1 MSIHYCLYPLK
12 GMVAMIKRFV
22 SYYKPHLRWFVID
35 LVCAFLVALCDL
47 IFPMLTRQ
55 IINVYIPGK
64 MLRLLL
70 IWCGVLLLIYL
81 VKMLLNYVVNYL
93 GHVVG
98 VRMQSDM
105 RRDIFTH
112 LQKLPFSYF
121 DDNKT
126 GALMSRIVND
136 LQEVTEL
143 AHHGPEDLF
152 LSLVLLIGAFGFM
165 ASIHWWLTLIVFA
178 CLPVLV
184 WFAAKKRL
192 KMAEAFAETRARVS
206 EINAG
211 LENSLAG
218 IRVAKAF
225 TNQAHEIKA
234 FQENN
239 SNFVKARSSAYR
251 AMAEFSC
258 GTGFILDFLNV
269 VVLIAGGVFFY
280 HRQLSVGDFAAF
292 LLFVNTFLSPVK
304 RLISFIEQFQDGMSG
319 FKRFTE
325 ILDQPMEKE
334 NEGCINLQSVKGDI
348 VFEHVSFSYNE
359 GKDILSDVSFSVPAG
374 KTVALVGE
382 SGGGKTTICHLIP
395 RFYEIDQGRITLD
408 GYDITELSRESLRK
422 NIGMV
427 SQDVFLFTGTVYENI
442 VYGNLSASMEQV
454 IEAAKAAGIYDD
466 IMALPDGFETYV
478 GERGVK
484 FSGGQK
490 QRISIARVFL
500 KDPPILILDEAT
512 SALDNTTESYI
523 KEALDRLCADRTT
536 IVVAHRLST
545 VENAD
550 KILVVT
556 DQGIAE
562 SGTHQQLLAQNG
574 LYARLHRGIQA

>member
-1 MSIHYCLYPLK
+1 
-12 GMVAMIKRFV
+12 MIKRFTA
-22 SYYKPHLRWFVID
+22 YYKPHLRLFVID
-35 LVCAFLVALCDL
+35 LVCAFLVAVCDL

-70 IWCGVLLLIYL
+70 IWCGVLLAIYV

-105 RRDIFTH
+105 RRDIFSH
-112 LQKLPFSYF
+112 LQKLPFTYF
-121 DDNKT
+121 DNNKT

-152 LSLVLLIGAFGFM
+152 LSLVLLFGAFGFM
-165 ASIHWWLTLIVFA
+165 ASIHWWLTLIVFS
-178 CLPVLV
+178 CLPFLV

-192 KMAEAFAETRARVS
+192 KMSRAFTETRARVS

-218 IRVAKAF
+218 IRVSKAF
-225 TNQAHEIKA
+225 TNQEHEIKN
-234 FQENN
+234 FQVNN
-239 SNFVKARSSAYR
+239 QNFVSARSAAYG

-269 VVLIAGGVFFY
+269 IVLVAGGYFY
-280 HRQLSVGDFAAF
+280 FYGQISVGDFAAF

-319 FKRFTE
+319 FKRFVE
-325 ILDQPMEKE
+325 ILDQSPEQEAE
-334 NEGCINLQSVKGDI
+334 NALSPDCVKGDI
-348 VFEHVSFSYNE
+348 VFDNVSFSYDN
-359 GKDILSDVSFSVPAG
+359 GKSVLQNISFQIPAG

-395 RFYEIDQGRITLD
+395 RFYELNEGVITVD
-408 GYDITELSRESLRK
+408 GHDITTLSRQFLRK

-427 SQDVFLFTGTVYENI
+427 TQDVFLFTGTVYENI
-442 VYGNLSASMEQV
+442 VYGNLNASMEQV
-454 IEAAKAAGIYDD
+454 VAATKAAGIYDD
-466 IMALPDGFETYV
+466 IMALPDQFETYV

-512 SALDNTTESYI
+512 SALDNATEAYV
-523 KEALDRLCADRTT
+523 KDALDRLCKNRTT
-536 IVVAHRLST
+536 LVVAHRLST

-550 KILVVT
+550 QILVVS
-556 DQGIAE
+556 DKGIEE
-562 SGTHQQLLAQNG
+562 SGTHQQLLEHNG
-574 LYARLHRGIQA
+574 IYARLQRGIRA

>member
-1 MSIHYCLYPLK
+1 
-12 GMVAMIKRFV
+12 MIKRFTA
-22 SYYKPHLRWFVID
+22 YYKPHLRLFVID
-35 LVCAFLVALCDL
+35 LVCAFLVAVCDL

-64 MLRLLL
+64 LLRMLL
-70 IWCGVLLLIYL
+70 IWCGVLLAIYV

-105 RRDIFTH
+105 RRDIFSH
-112 LQKLPFSYF
+112 LQKLPFTYF
-121 DDNKT
+121 DNNKT

-152 LSLVLLIGAFGFM
+152 LSLVLLLGAFGFM
-165 ASIHWWLTLIVFA
+165 ASIHWWLTLIVFS
-178 CLPVLV
+178 CLPFLV

-192 KMAEAFAETRARVS
+192 KMSRAFTETRARVS

-218 IRVAKAF
+218 IRVSKAF
-225 TNQAHEIKA
+225 TNQEHEIKN
-234 FQENN
+234 FQTSNR
-239 SNFVKARSSAYR
+239 NFVSARSAAYG

-269 VVLIAGGVFFY
+269 IVLVAGGYFY
-280 HRQLSVGDFAAF
+280 FYGQISVGDFAAF

-319 FKRFTE
+319 FKRFVE
-325 ILDQPMEKE
+325 ILDQCPEQDAE
-334 NEGCINLQSVKGDI
+334 NALSLDCVKGEI
-348 VFEHVSFSYNE
+348 VFDNVSFSYDD
-359 GKDILSDVSFSVPAG
+359 GKCVLQNISFQIPAG

-395 RFYEIDQGRITLD
+395 RFYELNEGVITVD
-408 GYDITELSRESLRK
+408 GHDITTLSRQFLRK

-427 SQDVFLFTGTVYENI
+427 TQDVFLFTGTVYENI
-442 VYGNLSASMEQV
+442 VYGNLDATMEQV
-454 IEAAKAAGIYDD
+454 VAAAKAAGIYDD
-466 IMALPDGFETYV
+466 IMALPDQFETYV

-512 SALDNTTESYI
+512 SALDNATEAYV
-523 KEALDRLCADRTT
+523 KEALDRLCKNRTT
-536 IVVAHRLST
+536 LVVAHRLST

-550 KILVVT
+550 QILVVS
-556 DQGIAE
+556 DKGIEE
-562 SGTHQQLLAQNG
+562 SGTHQQLLEHNG
-574 LYARLHRGIQA
+574 IYARLQRGIRA